1 MPKFATAINCID
13 GRTQVPVI
21 EFLKQNYN
29 VDFVDLITF
38 PGVDGVLTSDRN
50 DVIELIKRN
59 VEISIKAHASNLVV
73 ISGHYDCAGNP
84 VDEDTHIKQ
93 ILNAVEKI
101 KQWGFDVEVKGL
113 WIDENWKVKELKAGQ

>member
-13 GRTQVPVI
+13 GRTQLPVI

-38 PGVDGVLTSDRN
+38 PGIDGVLTSDQN

-59 VEISIKAHASNLVV
+59 VEVSIKAHASNLVV
-73 ISGHYDCAGNP
+73 IVGHYDCAGNP
-84 VDEDTHIKQ
+84 VDENTHIKQ

-101 KQWGFDVEVKGL
+101 KQWGLGVEVKGL
-113 WIDENWKVKELKAGQ
+113 WVDGNWKVKELKAGQ

>member
-38 PGVDGVLTSDRN
+38 PGVDGVLTSNRN

-84 VDEDTHIKQ
+84 VDENTHIKQ